1 MGLISRVSSR
11 TYRSTI
17 MLLRRALTRSLQQ
30 TSKRSIGFAPVV
42 IEQDGRSERSY
53 DIYSR
58 LLKDRIVVLWGGV
71 NDNMAAS
78 IVAQLLF
85 LQNQNDSPINMYINS
100 SGGAQGMASDI
111 EIQYKEIQTMKV
123 QLSELYVHH
132 TGRTYEEIEKALDR
146 DTFMSAYE
154 AKEFGLLDE
163 VIGHATSHISEK
175 FAFRGELDKKL
186 GKN

>member
-42 IEQDGRSERSY
+42 TEQDGRSERSY

-100 SGGAQGMASDI
+100 PGGVITSGLAIYDAMMHLVDSGITVNTTVLGQAASMGTVWPCLMPASWSTSL
-111 EIQYKEIQTMKV
+111 QA
-123 QLSELYVHH
+123 
-132 TGRTYEEIEKALDR
+132 GPKAWPR
-146 DTFMSAYE
+146 
-154 AKEFGLLDE
+154 
-163 VIGHATSHISEK
+163 ISRSSTRK
-175 FAFRGELDKKL
+175 
-186 GKN
+186 